1 MKQFHRLPQ
10 SYVHTAAAAF
20 GIFLSLEMNN
30 DSRPVGTAT
39 TCGCLKDIYFPYRRV
54 PDSHPTRPTARR
66 LE

>member
-39 TCGCLKDIYFPYRRV
+39 TCGCLKRHLFSV
-54 PDSHPTRPTARR
+54 PTCARQSPDKADSP
-66 LE
+66 